1 MQKASFFPY
10 LAYTLADRNRDKWK
24 IRSERLRNLARPK
37 PLEIYPRRKFRFPD
51 RRERIREKE
60 EASCSKEGGF
70 TFMEMP
76 GPACKYLATTVRTPI
91 NFQPVFNF
99 AKTEHRPRIAPSRT
113 TLPFQPVQTLSTR
126 EHPRARSWLFQ
137 PRRRN
142 TVSCVICI
150 RFERSPLDVSLPIT
164 VIFIPQI
171 GVENSGW
178 SLNFEFESLDLWKF
192 RP

>member
-1 MQKASFFPY
+1 MQKGFASFFPY

-24 IRSERLRNLARPK
+24 KNSIGTPSKSRSPQTPRDLSAKKIPFPRSKGEDPGGGASLL
-37 PLEIYPRRKFRFPD
+37 LE
-51 RRERIREKE
+51 
-60 EASCSKEGGF
+60 GF

-99 AKTEHRPRIAPSRT
+99 AKTEHRIAPSRT

-126 EHPRARSWLFQ
+126 EHPRGRSWLFEA
-137 PRRRN
+137 RRWN

-150 RFERSPLDVSLPIT
+150 RFERSPPDVSLPIT

-171 GVENSGW
+171 GGW
-178 SLNFEFESLDLWKF
+178 KTEGGV
-192 RP
+192 